1 MTIPDSPLK
10 GRSMDD
16 IIAHEC
22 ATDPEFARVWPGI
35 QRQTANE
42 FARWARKRERGP
54 WRHHSRPHRRQ
65 HRRR

>member
-1 MTIPDSPLK
+1 MTLPDSPLR

-22 ATDPEFARVWPGI
+22 AADPEFARGWPGI

-42 FARWARKRERGP
+42 AERWRSKRERGP
-54 WRHHSRPHRRQ
+54 WRHHSRP
-65 HRRR
+65 RRRPQHK